1 MDTDRDPIRV
11 IHVGLGQIGTAI
23 ARATVG
29 RPDLASVAAFD
40 PGPAMAG
47 RTLAEVCGDGV
58 PALPVRDALAAAVA
72 DGGPQVALHAV
83 ASHIPA
89 IEDQLVELARA
100 GLNVVTT
107 AEELI
112 YPGSSH
118 SDATARIDAAARE
131 AGVTIFAA
139 GVNPGVLMDRLP
151 VYLSSLCIRV
161 DGVRVRR
168 LVDLGRR
175 REGLRRKMG
184 VGEERAEVERR
195 IEAGA
200 IGHVGLVESMRHLAD
215 GLSWRLGDIDERLAP
230 VVGEIDV
237 EKAGESVA
245 AGRVLGLHHTAVATG
260 PDGRGLE
267 LSLTMRLDADEP
279 VDVVEIDG
287 EPPLRVR
294 FEGGVAGDQATVATV
309 INAVRYAAEAGPGLV
324 TRLPMPA
331 GC

>member
-23 ARATVG
+23 ARAIVG
-29 RPDLASVAAFD
+29 RADLDSVAAFD
-40 PGPAMAG
+40 PGPAVAG
-47 RTLAEVCGDGV
+47 KTLDELCGDGV
-58 PALPVRDALAAAVA
+58 ASLPVRGDLAAAVA

-89 IEDQLVELARA
+89 IESQLVALTRA

-112 YPGSSH
+112 CPPPCH
-118 SDATARIDAAARE
+118 SEATARIDAAARK

-151 VYLSSLCIRV
+151 IYLSSLCIRV

-168 LVDLGRR
+168 LVDLSRR
-175 REGLRRKMG
+175 REALRRKMG

-195 IEAGA
+195 IAAGV
-200 IGHVGLVESMRHLAD
+200 IGHVGLLESMQHLAD
-215 GLSWRLGDIDERLAP
+215 GLGWRLGDVEERLAP
-230 VVGEIDV
+230 VLAETDI
-237 EKAGESVA
+237 EKAGESVS
-245 AGRVLGLHHTAVATG
+245 AGCVVGLHHTAVAAG
-260 PDGRGLE
+260 LDGRGLE
-267 LSLTMRLDADEP
+267 LSLTMRLDAEEP
-279 VDVVEIDG
+279 VDEVEIDG

-309 INAVRYAAEAGPGLV
+309 INAVRYTAEAAPGLV